1 MLTTIK
7 EKSYQTTEWLED
19 FTAEVVSVINE
30 ENGSY
35 TAKVDPNNKK
45 DLTIFSPKGE
55 IIEWISLKPDL
66 TVGGEGVN
74 QIFIG
79 TNPYAFPWCWNLKYS
94 CDFDLKNEGT
104 TTICKI

>member
-1 MLTTIK
+1 MGRLKLNLLFSLLLYLLAIKSWLIKDVLTTIK

-55 IIEWISLKPDL
+55 IIE
-66 TVGGEGVN
+66 
-74 QIFIG
+74 G
-79 TNPYAFPWCWNLKYS
+79 TA
-94 CDFDLKNEGT
+94 
-104 TTICKI
+104 